1 MTAPADFRT
10 FVEDEYAPIVRAVEL
25 VLGGEHAVAEELAQ
39 EAFLRA
45 SSRWERV
52 GSLESPGGW
61 VAHVALNLARSQL
74 RTSRAA
80 RRAQRRLAS
89 EPPVVV
95 DHDEQL
101 SVHRALA
108 TLPREQRELVVLR
121 YLLGFSSS
129 EVARLTGLRP
139 DNVRKICSRALGVLR
154 AELGLELDEEV
165 NHA

>member
-1 MTAPADFRT
+1 MTAPADFTR
-10 FVEDEYAPIVRAVEL
+10 FVDNEYASIVQAIDL
-25 VLGGEHAVAEELAQ
+25 VLGGQHAVAEELAQ

-52 GSLESPGGW
+52 GTLDSPGGW

-74 RTSRAA
+74 RTRRAA
-80 RRAQRRLAS
+80 RRAQIRLGSERPAS
-89 EPPVVV
+89 T

-108 TLPREQRELVVLR
+108 SLPREQRELVVLR
-121 YLLGFSSS
+121 YLLGFTSA
-129 EVARLTGLRP
+129 EVAEMTGLRP
-139 DNVRKICSRALGVLR
+139 DNVRKICSRALAVLR
-154 AELGLELDEEV
+154 VELDTPMDEEV